1 MVEALSPIIERYY
14 ERADALVGELL
25 KHRGSQTLVVLCSD
39 HGFAGHSGYP
49 GFEGE
54 LAVGVSM
61 HREDGVVVM
70 AGPGI
75 ERGVRLDGASILDV
89 TPTVL
94 AALGI
99 PVGEDMDGRP
109 LSAAFAPG
117 WLREHPVAFVETHET
132 GEEAGDAEPIP
143 SPVDEEVLE
152 RLRTLG
158 YIN

>member
-1 MVEALSPIIERYY
+1 MVAAFAPLIERYY
-14 ERADALVGELL
+14 ERIDEIVGELL
-25 KHRGSQTLVVLCSD
+25 VHRDSRTMVVLCSD

-61 HREDGVVVM
+61 HREDGIVII

-75 ERGVRLDGASILDV
+75 TRGSRIDGATILDV

-94 AALGI
+94 AALDI
-99 PVGEDMDGRP
+99 PLGEDMDGQP
-109 LSAAFAPG
+109 LSAAFEPR
-117 WLREHPVAFVETHET
+117 WLEAHPLSFIETYET
-132 GEEAGDAEPIP
+132 GEQVDETEPIP
-143 SPVDEEVLE
+143 SPVDDQVIE
-152 RLRTLG
+152 RLKALG